1 MFHVQHMLHRPVE
14 PGQHW
19 RSPLLRAAW
28 YRRPPLAFSVV
39 SGIENS
45 TCVWRCVLEPLDL
58 SPPMLAI
65 SGRLKTWMWKLI
77 RKPKPEPN
85 PGKLIRYSKPYL
97 DGEPLAKSTPKPTP
111 DTEPPHVA
119 ARSVR
124 KPVPKLKPHPMAQA
138 QALFGWLQERY
149 GGNFLKAS
157 EIESICYPQL
167 LKEKGWREQ
176 PWVGRHGVGKYLTA
190 LSGGRKFYRYW
201 VDEYGDKERVRTY
214 LIPLAAAAR
223 KRA

>member
-1 MFHVQHMLHRPVE
+1 
-14 PGQHW
+14 
-19 RSPLLRAAW
+19 
-28 YRRPPLAFSVV
+28 
-39 SGIENS
+39 
-45 TCVWRCVLEPLDL
+45 
-58 SPPMLAI
+58 
-65 SGRLKTWMWKLI
+65 
-77 RKPKPEPN
+77 
-85 PGKLIRYSKPYL
+85 
-97 DGEPLAKSTPKPTP
+97 
-111 DTEPPHVA
+111 
-119 ARSVR
+119 
-124 KPVPKLKPHPMAQA
+124 MAQA